1 MYFVVLPSRLQLST
15 PTVSQQLE
23 EENVTIDC
31 PLRFGSLRDGWSV
44 QWIVQDSQS
53 NRLSPSGYI
62 IQSNPKFQLVIKKA
76 TIAYDGAR
84 FQCQAI
90 RGDALMDSQFV
101 TLNLFRK

>member
-1 MYFVVLPSRLQLST
+1 MYFVVLPSRLQHAT
-15 PTVSQQLE
+15 PIVSRQLE
-23 EENVTIDC
+23 EINVTIAC

-53 NRLSPSGYI
+53 NRLSSSGYI
-62 IQSNPKFQLVIKKA
+62 IQSNPNFQLVIKKA
-76 TIAYDGAR
+76 SIDYDGAR

-90 RGDALMDSQFV
+90 RGDAIVNSQVV